1 MLLGAVLSDV
11 LRAISALVVEFA
23 MFRGSVGADFKGG
36 EALVVAGGCAVGGS
50 EMAIPGVTEG
60 FSDRTDSCEGLRESM
75 VGIGVGFGAGRV

>member
-1 MLLGAVLSDV
+1 MLMLLWPFCIDV
-11 LRAISALVVEFA
+11 LRAISGPDA

>member
-1 MLLGAVLSDV
+1 
-11 LRAISALVVEFA
+11 
-23 MFRGSVGADFKGG
+23 
-36 EALVVAGGCAVGGS
+36 VVAGGCAVGGS